1 MQEFFG
7 RLGEF
12 HARSDGYVSIFNAPQ
27 RATKL
32 EDDMR
37 AIGIG
42 LALTLAATAFAQ
54 QGGTPK
60 TYTSAA
66 EITSLIAKSKSE
78 RKGDQPIVTQRIL
91 QLAPY
96 GANLEYRGAVGPAAI
111 HEKEAEMFYVID
123 GSATL
128 MTGGKLVKESRTNP
142 ENLTGTGIEGGNS
155 QEVSKGDF
163 VIVPENTPHWFSK
176 INGTIVLMSIH
187 VPRPVPAH

>member
-1 MQEFFG
+1 
-7 RLGEF
+7 
-12 HARSDGYVSIFNAPQ
+12 
-27 RATKL
+27 
-32 EDDMR
+32 MR